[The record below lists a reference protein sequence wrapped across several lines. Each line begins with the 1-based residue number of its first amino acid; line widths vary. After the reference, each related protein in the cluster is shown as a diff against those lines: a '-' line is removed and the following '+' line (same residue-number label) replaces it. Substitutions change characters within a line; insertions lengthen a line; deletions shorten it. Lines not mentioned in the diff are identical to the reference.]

1 MNKRAKYIL
10 SIILILFFA
19 IFVYKWID
27 QWRLKQ
33 KIAESMNAP
42 VSVAA
47 IQAKPMA
54 WQQQYIASAN
64 IVAVKG
70 VNVTTQIQ
78 GQVQAI
84 YFNPGEFV
92 EENSVLIQLNADPD
106 MGLLHSLEAAAD
118 LAKIN
123 YERDK
128 KQYESVHAISKS
140 VVDTDF
146 ENLKSAI
153 AQVAQQKAI
162 VKQKTIHAP
171 FSGFLG
177 IRLVNIGQ
185 FLNPGD
191 AIVTIQTFNPIFA
204 DFYLP
209 QQALSNLHLG
219 DEVIITNDTYPN
231 KKFIG
236 KITTINPLVDVSTR
250 NVQVE
255 ATVDN
260 PEKLLYP
267 GMYASSEVHF
277 GKPTNYITL
286 PLAAVSFK
294 PYGQIV
300 YIVKE
305 KEKDKNGK
313 PILIVKESFVTTGE
327 TRGDLIT
334 ILKGLN
340 ENDMVVTAGQLK
352 LRNNAFVI
360 IDNTHVPPAE
370 LNPYVMNDIL

>member
-1 MNKRAKYIL
+1 MNKRSKTIL
-10 SIILILFFA
+10 SIIIILFFA
-19 IFVYKWID
+19 IFIYKWID
-27 QWRLKQ
+27 QLRLKQ
-33 KIAESMNAP
+33 KIAKSINAP
-42 VSVAA
+42 VSVSA
-47 IQAKPMA
+47 IRVKPMA

-84 YFNPGEFV
+84 YFRPGDFV
-92 EENSVLIQLNADPD
+92 EENSVLVQLNADPD
-106 MGLLHSLEAAAD
+106 NALLHSLEAAAD

-128 KQYESVHAISKS
+128 KQYETVHAVSKS

-162 VKQKTIHAP
+162 VKQKTIRAP

-250 NVQVE
+250 NVLVE

-305 KEKDKNGK
+305 KEKKGK
-313 PILIVKESFVTTGE
+313 TSLIVKECFVTTGE
-327 TRGDLIT
+327 TRGDLIA

-352 LRNNAFVI
+352 LRNNASVV